1 MSSGMLKIT
10 DQKIQFTHSRS
21 GKKEAVKAE
30 EVEMVNWQR
39 LAGGWGIRM
48 FTKDGNLHR
57 YAGFKEAEREKV
69 AKHFSQNF
77 NLDMLDR
84 ELSVKGWNWGAASFN
99 GNVLSFEVGKHDAF
113 EIPLGYVNHC
123 TSAKNEVTL
132 EFANNDEAPVNLSEV
147 RFHIPTNELAG
158 DVDPAEA
165 FKEMVVKKAKIE
177 TTSTG
182 NAVAIFGEINCLAPR
197 GRYDIKMYP
206 TFIHLHGKTF
216 DYKIPNGT
224 VMRLFLLP
232 HKDQR
237 QMYFCVNLDPPIKQ
251 GQTRY
256 HYLVFSFMQDEE
268 TELELPFTDEELQE
282 KYEGKLEK
290 EMKGPTFEIVS
301 KLMKAMVNKKITVP
315 GSFIGHSGTPAISC
329 SYKAASGM
337 IYPLERG
344 FMFVYKPPIFI
355 KFEEVKMVN
364 FARSGGSNRSFDI
377 EINTRGEATY
387 TFSSIEKDE
396 YHRLFEYLK
405 SKKIVVKSTGKMDK
419 SNLDLRAGANIDHF
433 AETVK
438 ADAGSSASDNSM
450 SSDDEDFNPDALEA
464 RDVKEEYDSDPSD
477 TGSDTDD
484 GAGSGS
490 GSEGEKQKR
499 REEKAKRKAEKA
511 ARKKSSAPSER
522 SGKTKK
528 KTKLPGQPKKP
539 MTAYFLWMQ
548 EEGRESIKEEKPD
561 IGITEIAKAG
571 GEKWRNLDEDTKKK
585 YEDKHKELKDKY
597 DEEYK
602 EWYES
607 GGKEAM
613 KEAKKAAKDGGS
625 KPSKS
630 PKKKA
635 AKTEVTGGSGG
646 SYQSKEFIEDNDSDS
661 D

>member
-1 MSSGMLKIT
+1 
-10 DQKIQFTHSRS
+10 
-21 GKKEAVKAE
+21 
-30 EVEMVNWQR
+30 
-39 LAGGWGIRM
+39 
-48 FTKDGNLHR
+48 
-57 YAGFKEAEREKV
+57 
-69 AKHFSQNF
+69 
-77 NLDMLDR
+77 
-84 ELSVKGWNWGAASFN
+84 
-99 GNVLSFEVGKHDAF
+99 
-113 EIPLGYVNHC
+113 
-123 TSAKNEVTL
+123 
-132 EFANNDEAPVNLSEV
+132 
-147 RFHIPTNELAG
+147 
-158 DVDPAEA
+158 
-165 FKEMVVKKAKIE
+165 
-177 TTSTG
+177 
-182 NAVAIFGEINCLAPR
+182 
-197 GRYDIKMYP
+197 
-206 TFIHLHGKTF
+206 
-216 DYKIPNGT
+216 
-224 VMRLFLLP
+224 
-232 HKDQR
+232 
-237 QMYFCVNLDPPIKQ
+237 
-251 GQTRY
+251 
-256 HYLVFSFMQDEE
+256 
-268 TELELPFTDEELQE
+268 
-282 KYEGKLEK
+282 
-290 EMKGPTFEIVS
+290 MKGPTFEIVS

-450 SSDDEDFNPDALEA
+450 SSDDEDFNPDKLEA

-499 REEKAKRKAEKA
+499 REEKA

-571 GEKWRNLDEDTKKK
+571 GEKGRNLDEDTKKK
-585 YEDKHKELKDKY
+585 NEDKHKELKDKY

>member
-1 MSSGMLKIT
+1 
-10 DQKIQFTHSRS
+10 
-21 GKKEAVKAE
+21 
-30 EVEMVNWQR
+30 
-39 LAGGWGIRM
+39 
-48 FTKDGNLHR
+48 
-57 YAGFKEAEREKV
+57 
-69 AKHFSQNF
+69 
-77 NLDMLDR
+77 
-84 ELSVKGWNWGAASFN
+84 
-99 GNVLSFEVGKHDAF
+99 
-113 EIPLGYVNHC
+113 
-123 TSAKNEVTL
+123 
-132 EFANNDEAPVNLSEV
+132 
-147 RFHIPTNELAG
+147 
-158 DVDPAEA
+158 
-165 FKEMVVKKAKIE
+165 
-177 TTSTG
+177 
-182 NAVAIFGEINCLAPR
+182 
-197 GRYDIKMYP
+197 
-206 TFIHLHGKTF
+206 
-216 DYKIPNGT
+216 
-224 VMRLFLLP
+224 MRLFLLP

-315 GSFIGHSGTPAISC
+315 
-329 SYKAASGM
+329 
-337 IYPLERG
+337 
-344 FMFVYKPPIFI
+344 
-355 KFEEVKMVN
+355 
-364 FARSGGSNRSFDI
+364 RSGGSNRSFDI

-438 ADAGSSASDNSM
+438 ADAGSSASDNPM
-450 SSDDEDFNPDALEA
+450 SSDDEDFNPDKLEA
-464 RDVKEEYDSDPSD
+464 KDVKEEYDSDPSD